1 METNFDQFF
10 HHKMRK
16 FTSILFFL
24 VLVSPSLAQ
33 TTDTTRVQ
41 QNTPATPTNQASIK
55 ASRVRLTDPDF
66 SGIKFE
72 SGTIISMKIMVD
84 ENGKVVS
91 IKSTSQTTMKDPL
104 ELEKILEAWKLVLYE
119 PKPGTPDEVVYLF
132 IRIK

>member
-24 VLVSPSLAQ
+24 VLVSPSYAQ

-55 ASRVRLTDPDF
+55 VSRVRLTDPDI
-66 SGIKFE
+66 SNIKIE
-72 SGTIISMKIMVD
+72 GAGNITMKIMVD

-91 IKSTSQTTMKDPL
+91 INSTSRTTMKDPL
-104 ELEKILEAWKLVLYE
+104 VIEKVLEACKLLMYE